1 MLNQVVLVGRLKEE
15 IEWYDDFAV
24 VTLAVSRPYKND
36 EGEYDTDIIKC
47 KVGGEMAKNSEEYC
61 HKGDIIGIKG
71 RLENST
77 GNVEIIIDKMTFL
90 SSRSNSNE
98 ENEE

>member
-24 VTLAVSRPYKND
+24 VTLAVSKPYKND
-36 EGEYDTDIIKC
+36 EGEYDIDIIKC
-47 KVGGEMAKNSEEYC
+47 KVSGEMAKNSEEHC

-77 GNVEIIIDKMTFL
+77 GNVEVIIDKMTFL